1 MGVQR
6 RCGGHRVDV
15 EEVLGPV
22 DRRSDDPAA
31 RGEDE
36 PVVAQGDLRAV
47 AADGDDRTASTSIPV
62 TVAATR
68 RTPIGP
74 STRSSATR
82 IRCGSGS

>member
-47 AADGDDRTASTSIPV
+47 AADGDDRTAFDGYPGDRRGD
-62 TVAATR
+62 AAH
-68 RTPIGP
+68 PIGP
-74 STRSSATR
+74 STRSSGTR